1 MADTGTCDAELFATR
16 GLSLERADAWCPI
29 YSILT
34 LISTPRP
41 NPKPTQPIS
50 LSLTLTPT
58 LPLSRRVF
66 SSSCALACG
75 GGSPTSPARPSPGC
89 VGARTHGVRGYP

>member
-58 LPLSRRVF
+58 LTLTQGGPLPV
-66 SSSCALACG
+66 LDG
-75 GGSPTSPARPSPGC
+75 
-89 VGARTHGVRGYP
+89 